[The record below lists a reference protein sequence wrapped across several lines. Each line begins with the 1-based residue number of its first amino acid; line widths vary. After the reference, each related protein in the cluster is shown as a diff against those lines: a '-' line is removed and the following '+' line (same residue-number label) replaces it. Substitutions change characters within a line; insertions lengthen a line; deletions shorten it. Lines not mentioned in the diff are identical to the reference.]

1 MASSVS
7 LNSHRWLDASSRPH
21 GAPVSGKT
29 GVLGI
34 LARSI
39 GRLREHLAEQRRY
52 RATVNELSTL
62 GDRELADI
70 GLRRADIE
78 FVARRAAI
86 RG

>member
-1 MASSVS
+1 MASPIS
-7 LNSHRWLDASSRPH
+7 LNSHRWLDVPASRRGMSVPD
-21 GAPVSGKT
+21 KT

-39 GRLREHLAEQRRY
+39 GGVREHFAQRRRY
-52 RATVNELSTL
+52 RTTVNELSAL

-78 FVARRAAI
+78 FVARRTAV